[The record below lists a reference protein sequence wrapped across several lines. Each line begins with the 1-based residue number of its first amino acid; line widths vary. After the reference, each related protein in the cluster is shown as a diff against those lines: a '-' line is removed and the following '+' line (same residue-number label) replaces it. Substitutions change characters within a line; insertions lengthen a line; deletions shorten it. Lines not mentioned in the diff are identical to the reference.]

1 MRVRIAEEAGFC
13 FGVQRALDIIARSRD
28 EGKELST
35 LGPIIHNP
43 QVVESLS
50 RQGIESI
57 DDLSGAKTPYVVVR
71 SHGVPPEVY
80 KEAKRR
86 GTQIID
92 ATCPF
97 VKTAQDVARLLA
109 SEGYQVVVVGKEYHP
124 EVMGL
129 VGHAG
134 GRATVVDD
142 PAAVS
147 GVLFSRRIGVLAQTT
162 MRYEIFAEVV
172 SELLRKAREVR
183 AFNTICYTTRRRQE
197 STRELARQV
206 DLMIVVGGRNSS
218 NTTRLY
224 EICADMGVPTYHIEG
239 PEEIDPKWL
248 DKVQEVGITA
258 GASTPPEVVKEVVRH
273 IEEIAK
279 AREGVQ

>member
-1 MRVRIAEEAGFC
+1 MRIRIAEEAGFC
-13 FGVQRALDIIARSRD
+13 FGVQRALDIIARSRA
-28 EGKELST
+28 EGKELAT

-57 DDLSGAKTPYVVVR
+57 DDLSEAKTPYVVVR

-80 KEAKRR
+80 EEARRR

-172 SELLRKAREVR
+172 SELLKKAREVR

-206 DLMIVVGGRNSS
+206 DLMMVVGGRNSS

-248 DKVQEVGITA
+248 EDVQEVGITA
-258 GASTPPEVVKEVVRH
+258 GASTPPDVVKEVVKH

-279 AREGVQ
+279 ARGGVR

>member
-1 MRVRIAEEAGFC
+1 MRIRIAEEAGFC
-13 FGVQRALDIIARSRD
+13 FGVQRALDIIARSRA

-50 RQGIESI
+50 EQGIESI
-57 DDLSGAKTPYVVVR
+57 DDLSEAKTPYVVVR

-80 KEAKRR
+80 DEARKR

-109 SEGYQVVVVGKEYHP
+109 SEGYQVVVVGKEHHP

-147 GVLFSRRIGVLAQTT
+147 EALFSRRIGVLAQTT

-172 SELLRKAREVR
+172 SELLKRAREVR

-206 DLMIVVGGRNSS
+206 DLMIVVGGKNSS

-224 EICADMGVPTYHIEG
+224 EICADMGVATYHIEG

-248 DKVQEVGITA
+248 DGVQEVGITA
-258 GASTPPEVVKEVVRH
+258 GASTPPDVVKRVVRH

-279 AREGVQ
+279 TKEGVR

>member
-1 MRVRIAEEAGFC
+1 MRIRIAEEAGFC
-13 FGVQRALDIIARSRD
+13 FGVQRALDIIARSRS
-28 EGKELST
+28 EGKVLST
-35 LGPIIHNP
+35 LGPIIHNS

-50 RQGIESI
+50 RQGIESV
-57 DDLSGAKTPYVVVR
+57 DDLSEAKTPYVVVR

-80 KEAKRR
+80 EEAKRR
-86 GTQIID
+86 GIEIID

-109 SEGYQVVVVGKEYHP
+109 SEGYQVVVVGKEHHP

-134 GRATVVDD
+134 GKATVVDD

-147 GVLFSRRIGVLAQTT
+147 GVLFSKKIGVLAQTT

-172 SELLRKAREVR
+172 LELLKKARELR

-206 DLMIVVGGRNSS
+206 DLMIVVGGKNSS

-224 EICADMGVPTYHIEG
+224 EICVDMGVPSYHIEG
-239 PEEIDPKWL
+239 PDEIDPKWL
-248 DKVQEVGITA
+248 EGVKEVGITA
-258 GASTPPEVVKEVVRH
+258 GASTPPELVREVVERL
-273 IEEIAK
+273 EEIAGVK
-279 AREGVQ
+279 EGTK

>member
-1 MRVRIAEEAGFC
+1 MRIRIAEEAGFC
-13 FGVQRALDIIARSRD
+13 FGVQRALDIIARSRA
-28 EGKELST
+28 EGKELAT

-57 DDLSGAKTPYVVVR
+57 DDLSEAKTPYVVVR

-80 KEAKRR
+80 EEARRR

-172 SELLRKAREVR
+172 SELLKKAREVR

-206 DLMIVVGGRNSS
+206 DLMMVVGGRNSS

-248 DKVQEVGITA
+248 EDVQEVGITA
-258 GASTPPEVVKEVVRH
+258 GASTPPDVVKEVVKH

-279 AREGVQ
+279 TRGGVR

>member
-1 MRVRIAEEAGFC
+1 MRIRIAEEAGFC
-13 FGVQRALDIIARSRD
+13 FGVQRALDIIARSKA
-28 EGKELST
+28 EGKALST

-57 DDLSGAKTPYVVVR
+57 SDLSEAKTPYVVVR

-80 KEAKRR
+80 GEAKKR

-134 GRATVVDD
+134 GKATVIDD
-142 PAAVS
+142 PAAVP
-147 GVLFSRRIGVLAQTT
+147 GVLFSRKIGVLAQTT

-172 SELLRKAREVR
+172 SELLKKAREVR

-197 STRELARQV
+197 STRELASQV
-206 DLMIVVGGRNSS
+206 DMMIVVGGKNSS

-224 EICADMGVPTYHIEG
+224 EICEDMGVITHHIEG
-239 PEEIDPKWL
+239 PDEIDPNWL
-248 DKVQEVGITA
+248 DGVQEVGITA
-258 GASTPPEVVKEVVRH
+258 GASTPPDVVKEVVARL
-273 IEEIAK
+273 EDIARI
-279 AREGVQ
+279 REGAK

>member
-1 MRVRIAEEAGFC
+1 MRIRIAEEAGFC
-13 FGVQRALDIIARSRD
+13 FGVQRALDIIARSRS

-57 DDLSGAKTPYVVVR
+57 DDLSEAKTPYVVVR
-71 SHGVPPEVY
+71 SHGVPPEIY
-80 KEAKRR
+80 EEAKKR
-86 GTQIID
+86 GKEIID

-172 SELLRKAREVR
+172 SELLKKAREVR

-206 DLMIVVGGRNSS
+206 DLMIVVGGKNSS

-224 EICADMGVPTYHIEG
+224 EICADMGVTTHHIEG
-239 PEEIDPKWL
+239 PDEIDPNWL
-248 DKVQEVGITA
+248 EGIQEVGITA
-258 GASTPPEVVKEVVRH
+258 GASTPPDVVKEVV
-273 IEEIAK
+273 AK
-279 AREGVQ
+279 LEDMARIKEGAK

>member
-1 MRVRIAEEAGFC
+1 MRIRIAEEAGFC
-13 FGVQRALDIIARSRD
+13 FGVQRALDIINRAKS
-28 EGKELST
+28 EGKKLST

-43 QVVESLS
+43 QVVEGLA
-50 RQGIESI
+50 REGIESV
-57 DDLSGAKTPYVVVR
+57 DDLSEARTPYVVVR
-71 SHGVPPEVY
+71 SHGVPPEIY
-80 KEAKRR
+80 EEAKSR
-86 GTQIID
+86 GIEIID

-97 VKTAQDVARLLA
+97 VKTAQDVAKLLA
-109 SEGYQVVVVGKEYHP
+109 SDGYQVVVVGKEYHP
-124 EVMGL
+124 EVLGL

-134 GRATVVDD
+134 GKAIVVDE
-142 PAAVS
+142 PSALKGLV
-147 GVLFSRRIGVLAQTT
+147 FSRKVGVLAQTT

-224 EICADMGVPTYHIEG
+224 EICEDMGVPTHLIES
-239 PEEIDPKWL
+239 PDEIDPKWL
-248 DKVQEVGITA
+248 ESVNEVGITA
-258 GASTPPEVVKEVVRH
+258 GASTPPEVVEEVVERLQA
-273 IEEIAK
+273 IGRVK
-279 AREGVQ
+279 EGIT

>member
-1 MRVRIAEEAGFC
+1 MRIRIAEEAGFC
-13 FGVQRALDIIARSRD
+13 FGVQRALDIIARSRA

-50 RQGIESI
+50 EQGIESI
-57 DDLSGAKTPYVVVR
+57 EDLSEARTPYVVVR

-80 KEAKRR
+80 AEAKKR

-142 PAAVS
+142 PTAVS
-147 GVLFSRRIGVLAQTT
+147 GALFSRRIGVLAQTT

-172 SELLRKAREVR
+172 SELLKKAREVR

-206 DLMIVVGGRNSS
+206 DLMIVVGGKNSS

-224 EICADMGVPTYHIEG
+224 EICADMGVTTYHIEG
-239 PEEIDPKWL
+239 PDEIDPKWL
-248 DKVQEVGITA
+248 DGIKEVGITA
-258 GASTPPEVVKEVVRH
+258 GASTPPEVVKEVVKH
-273 IEEIAK
+273 IEEIARTK
-279 AREGVQ
+279 EGVR

>member
-1 MRVRIAEEAGFC
+1 MRIRIAEEAGFC
-13 FGVQRALDIIARSRD
+13 FGVQRALDIIARSRA

-50 RQGIESI
+50 KQGIESI
-57 DDLSGAKTPYVVVR
+57 DGLSEAKTHYVVVR

-80 KEAKRR
+80 EEARRR
-86 GTQIID
+86 GTEIID

-109 SEGYQVVVVGKEYHP
+109 SEGYQVVVVGKEHHP

-147 GVLFSRRIGVLAQTT
+147 GALFSRRIGVLAQTT

-172 SELLRKAREVR
+172 SELLKKAREVR

-206 DLMIVVGGRNSS
+206 DLMIVVGGKNSS

-224 EICADMGVPTYHIEG
+224 EICADMGVTTYHIEG

-248 DKVQEVGITA
+248 EGIQEVGITA
-258 GASTPPEVVKEVVRH
+258 GASTPPEVVKEVVKQ
-273 IEEIAK
+273 IEKIAK
-279 AREGVQ
+279 TKEEVR